1 MSYIGEPFDADYY
14 IGNRPEGYTN
24 ITKIAYW
31 SLVADDIEARLGPVS
46 GLNVLEIGCAYG
58 DLAAELAS
66 RGANV
71 VGYDISAHAIGEAQA
86 RHPGIVFQQ
95 GDAVSM
101 PFSNKSFDLVVA
113 SEIASCMPDVA
124 TLKDLIKEVRRAVK
138 SQGTAYILE
147 LLSSIY
153 YFTIAEEQWQ
163 TEVESLFP
171 GKDVEVMLV
180 GHRLPSDV
188 RIVVT

>member
-1 MSYIGEPFDADYY
+1 MPYLGEPFDSDYY

-24 ITKIAYW
+24 ITELAYW
-31 SLVADDIEARLGPVS
+31 SLIADDIEARLGPVS
-46 GLNVLEIGCAYG
+46 GLDVLEIGCALG
-58 DLAAELAS
+58 DLSAELAS
-66 RGANV
+66 RGASM
-71 VGYDISAHAIGEAQA
+71 VGYDISAYVIGEAQVRYPA
-86 RHPGIVFQQ
+86 ITFQQ

-101 PFSNKSFDLVVA
+101 PFSNKSFDMVVA
-113 SEIASCMPDVA
+113 SEITSCMPDVA
-124 TLKDLIKEVRRAVK
+124 TLKDLIKETRRVVK
-138 SQGTAYILE
+138 AQGVAYILE

-153 YFTIAEEQWQ
+153 YLTITEEQWQ
-163 TEVESLFP
+163 TEVDALFP